1 MTTTD
6 PLSILPAAVEAAQR
20 TASEIVAEAIRA
32 AERAG
37 YERALAEQ
45 RASAASVA
53 LALAV
58 DHDSE
63 NLIALLK
70 RAKSVV
76 RDLDKSS
83 RSIDG
88 LCDEATVITRKNA
101 RRDTIEI
108 PSDSDTLSEISKF
121 IDDYGGH
128 SFIDPEETDVDTDS
142 VREAGTE
149 LVGLC
154 SILADLVG
162 EAFAQLGLDAGL
174 DTTEED

>member
-53 LALAV
+53 AALTV
-58 DHDSE
+58 DADSE

-70 RAKSVV
+70 RAKSAL
-76 RDLDKSS
+76 RDVDRSS
-83 RSIDG
+83 RSIDN
-88 LCDEATVITRKNA
+88 LCDEVTVIARKNA
-101 RRDTIEI
+101 RRETIEV
-108 PSDSDTLSEISKF
+108 PSDSDSLSEISKF
-121 IDDYGGH
+121 IDDYSGH
-128 SFIDPEETDVDTDS
+128 SFIDPEETDVDTDG

-154 SILADLVG
+154 EILAELLG
-162 EAFAQLGLDAGL
+162 EALSQLGTDDATKEG
-174 DTTEED
+174 